1 MTTIYIS
8 LGSNIE
14 RERHIRAGL
23 DALHA
28 EFGELQVSRVFESE
42 AVGFNG
48 RPFYNLVV
56 AARTNMPLA
65 SVCQRLRAMEFA
77 NGREPDAKK
86 FAPRTLDLDLLLYG
100 DLVCEEPVAL
110 PRGEILTNA
119 FVLWPLAELA
129 PEQCHP
135 VDGRPFGELWLAYD
149 KASQRLNPRR
159 GCRGNPR
166 RSERATRGK
175 PAGRGTNP
183 APILGGIPLIR
194 RRIHALAAGSAG
206 PARRD

>member
-1 MTTIYIS
+1 MTRIYIS

-28 EFGELQVSRVFESE
+28 EFGELTVSRVFESA
-42 AVGFNG
+42 AVGFAG

-56 AARTNMPLA
+56 GADTSLPL
-65 SVCQRLRAMEFA
+65 STLCQRLRAMEFA
-77 NGREPDAKK
+77 HGREPDAKK

-100 DLVCEEPVAL
+100 ELVCESPVAL

-129 PEQCHP
+129 PTLCHP
-135 VDGRPFGELWLAYD
+135 TAGRPLGELWQAYD
-149 KASQRLNPRR
+149 KSAQQLS
-159 GCRGNPR
+159 
-166 RSERATRGK
+166 
-175 PAGRGTNP
+175 
-183 APILGGIPLIR
+183 PIPF
-194 RRIHALAAGSAG
+194 HWE
-206 PARRD
+206 ARELQHQ

>member
-1 MTTIYIS
+1 MTRIYIS

-56 AARTNMPLA
+56 GADTELPLA
-65 SVCQRLRAMEFA
+65 TLCQRLRAMEFA
-77 NGREPDAKK
+77 HGREPDAKK

-100 DLVCEEPVAL
+100 DQVINTERLIVPHYGMQERE
-110 PRGEILTNA
+110 
-119 FVLWPLAELA
+119 FVLLPLAEIAPALVLPCGTPLA
-129 PEQCHP
+129 QLVARCPRN
-135 VDGRPFGELWLAYD
+135 GLAI
-149 KASQRLNPRR
+149 L
-159 GCRGNPR
+159 
-166 RSERATRGK
+166 
-175 PAGRGTNP
+175 AG
-183 APILGGIPLIR
+183 
-194 RRIHALAAGSAG
+194 AAGE
-206 PARRD
+206 

>member
-1 MTTIYIS
+1 MTRIYIS

-14 RERHIRAGL
+14 REHHIRAGL

-56 AARTNMPLA
+56 GADTDLPLA
-65 SVCQRLRAMEFA
+65 TLCQRLRAMEFA
-77 NGREPDAKK
+77 HGREPDAKK

-100 DLVCEEPVAL
+100 DLVCDVPVAL

-129 PEQCHP
+129 PSLRHP
-135 VDGRPFGELWLAYD
+135 VDGRTLDELWQGYD
-149 KASQRLNPRR
+149 KASQRL
-159 GCRGNPR
+159 
-166 RSERATRGK
+166 S
-175 PAGRGTNP
+175 
-183 APILGGIPLIR
+183 PIPF
-194 RRIHALAAGSAG
+194 HWE
-206 PARRD
+206 ARELQHH

>member
-1 MTTIYIS
+1 MTRIYIS
-8 LGSNIE
+8 LGSNID

-56 AARTNMPLA
+56 GADTELPLA
-65 SVCQRLRAMEFA
+65 TLRQRLRAMEFA
-77 NGREPDAKK
+77 HGREPDAKK

-100 DLVCEEPVAL
+100 ELVCETPLVL

-129 PEQCHP
+129 PTFRHP
-135 VDGRPFGELWLAYD
+135 IDGRTIAELWAGYD
-149 KASQRLNPRR
+149 KASQHLEPI
-159 GCRGNPR
+159 PFHW
-166 RSERATRGK
+166 K
-175 PAGRGTNP
+175 AGE
-183 APILGGIPLIR
+183 LQ
-194 RRIHALAAGSAG
+194 HH
-206 PARRD
+206 

>member
-28 EFGELQVSRVFESE
+28 EFGELRVSRVFESE

-48 RPFYNLVV
+48 RPFYNLV
-56 AARTNMPLA
+56 AAAETDLPLVT
-65 SVCQRLRAMEFA
+65 VCQLLREMEFA
-77 NGREPDAKK
+77 HGREPDAKK

-100 DLVCEEPVAL
+100 DLVCETPLVL

-129 PEQCHP
+129 PRLRHP
-135 VDGRPFGELWLAYD
+135 IDGRTMDELWESYD
-149 KASQRLNPRR
+149 KASQQL
-159 GCRGNPR
+159 C
-166 RSERATRGK
+166 
-175 PAGRGTNP
+175 
-183 APILGGIPLIR
+183 PIPF
-194 RRIHALAAGSAG
+194 HWE
-206 PARRD
+206 ARELLHH

>member
-1 MTTIYIS
+1 MTSIYIS
-8 LGSNIE
+8 LGSNID

-23 DALHA
+23 NALHA

-56 AARTNMPLA
+56 GAWTELPLA
-65 SVCQRLRAMEFA
+65 TLCQRLRAMEFA
-77 NGREPDAKK
+77 HGREPDAKK

-100 DLVCEEPVAL
+100 DLVCETPLAL

-129 PEQCHP
+129 PTLRHP
-135 VDGRPFGELWLAYD
+135 VDGRPLGELWERYD
-149 KASQRLNPRR
+149 KASQRL
-159 GCRGNPR
+159 
-166 RSERATRGK
+166 S
-175 PAGRGTNP
+175 
-183 APILGGIPLIR
+183 PIPFHWEACELQ
-194 RRIHALAAGSAG
+194 HH
-206 PARRD
+206 

>member
-28 EFGELQVSRVFESE
+28 AFGELRVSRVFESE

-48 RPFYNLVV
+48 RPFYNLV
-56 AARTNMPLA
+56 AAAETDLPLVT
-65 SVCQRLRAMEFA
+65 VCQLLREMEFA
-77 NGREPDAKK
+77 HGREPDAKK

-100 DLVCEEPVAL
+100 DLVCETPLVL

-129 PEQCHP
+129 PGLRHP
-135 VDGRPFGELWLAYD
+135 IDGRTMYELWECYD
-149 KASQRLNPRR
+149 KASQQL
-159 GCRGNPR
+159 
-166 RSERATRGK
+166 S
-175 PAGRGTNP
+175 
-183 APILGGIPLIR
+183 PIPF
-194 RRIHALAAGSAG
+194 HWE
-206 PARRD
+206 ARELQHH

>member
-28 EFGELQVSRVFESE
+28 EFGPLAVSRVFESE

-129 PEQCHP
+129 PELCHP
-135 VDGRPFGELWLAYD
+135 VDGRPFGELWRTYD
-149 KASQRLNPRR
+149 KASQRLNP
-159 GCRGNPR
+159 
-166 RSERATRGK
+166 
-175 PAGRGTNP
+175 
-183 APILGGIPLIR
+183 IPFRWEACELQ
-194 RRIHALAAGSAG
+194 HH
-206 PARRD
+206 

>member
-23 DALHA
+23 DALYA
-28 EFGELQVSRVFESE
+28 AFGELRVSRVFESE

-48 RPFYNLVV
+48 RPFYNLV
-56 AARTNMPLA
+56 AAAETDLPLVT
-65 SVCQRLRAMEFA
+65 VCQLLREMEFA
-77 NGREPDAKK
+77 HGREPDAKK

-100 DLVCEEPVAL
+100 DLVCETPLVL

-129 PEQCHP
+129 PALRHP
-135 VDGRPFGELWLAYD
+135 IDGRTMDELWQAYD
-149 KASQRLNPRR
+149 KASQQL
-159 GCRGNPR
+159 C
-166 RSERATRGK
+166 
-175 PAGRGTNP
+175 
-183 APILGGIPLIR
+183 PIPF
-194 RRIHALAAGSAG
+194 HWE
-206 PARRD
+206 ARELQHH

>member
-14 RERHIRAGL
+14 RDHHIRAGL

-28 EFGELQVSRVFESE
+28 EFGELRVSRVFESE

-56 AARTNMPLA
+56 GADTELPLA
-65 SVCQRLRAMEFA
+65 TLCQRLRAMEFA
-77 NGREPDAKK
+77 HGREPDAKK

-100 DLVCEEPVAL
+100 ELVCETPLVL
-110 PRGEILTNA
+110 PRGEILSNA

-129 PEQCHP
+129 PTLRHP
-135 VDGRPFGELWLAYD
+135 LDGRTLGELWERYD
-149 KASQRLNPRR
+149 KASQRL
-159 GCRGNPR
+159 C
-166 RSERATRGK
+166 
-175 PAGRGTNP
+175 
-183 APILGGIPLIR
+183 PIPF
-194 RRIHALAAGSAG
+194 HWAAGELQHH
-206 PARRD
+206 

>member
-1 MTTIYIS
+1 MIRIYIS

-23 DALHA
+23 DALQA
-28 EFGELQVSRVFESE
+28 EFGELAVSRVFESE

-56 AARTNMPLA
+56 GADTDLPL
-65 SVCQRLRAMEFA
+65 VTLCQRLRAMEFA
-77 NGREPDAKK
+77 HGREPDAKK

-100 DLVCEEPVAL
+100 DLVCEAPVAL

-129 PEQCHP
+129 PTLRHP
-135 VDGRPFGELWLAYD
+135 VDGRTLEELWLAYD
-149 KASQRLNPRR
+149 KASQRLSPIPFHW
-159 GCRGNPR
+159 GA
-166 RSERATRGK
+166 RA
-175 PAGRGTNP
+175 
-183 APILGGIPLIR
+183 LQ
-194 RRIHALAAGSAG
+194 HH
-206 PARRD
+206 